1 MMSILLTRKES
12 PLNLIQSINLCQ
24 PAVLRPSLCPFIEV
38 SLMLFELVVILTSK
52 QFLEEISF
60 FKAVGYKRILDEK
73 TKQSQTKK
81 PVTKCSFLHW
91 EYQRRIHTTV
101 LSFNCFC
108 SQWNNL
114 EGSQLP

>member
-24 PAVLRPSLCPFIEV
+24 PAVLRPNLCPFIEV

-60 FKAVGYKRILDEK
+60 FKAVGYKRILDQK

-91 EYQRRIHTTV
+91 
-101 LSFNCFC
+101 
-108 SQWNNL
+108 
-114 EGSQLP
+114 